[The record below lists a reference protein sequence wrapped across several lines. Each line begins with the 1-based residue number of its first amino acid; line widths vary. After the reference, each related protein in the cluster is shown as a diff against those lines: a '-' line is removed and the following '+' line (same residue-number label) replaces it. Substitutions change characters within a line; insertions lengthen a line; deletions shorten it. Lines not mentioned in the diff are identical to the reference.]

1 MKGSKSSTES
11 RATAPAV
18 RPIRREI
25 IFAVLLTMLLGVV
38 FLCKLLKNPPA
49 ATPAGS
55 LPASIAL
62 SVPESKSASLVPAPK
77 PLVTTAPAPAAV
89 VQSVPLTAAQL
100 IAELALI
107 GDDGAAVTPA
117 QAAKFR
123 KDLAELVRRGAA
135 SVPAIQDFLGQFTD
149 IQYAGINGG
158 QQLGYASLRL
168 SLIDALRQI
177 GGPMAEAALLQTVQ
191 TTADPTELLALAKDL
206 SQIAPGQYDDQIIS
220 GAQQTLQMAAAG
232 QLGTN
237 TAVGPAFRTLQTY
250 NGDGTPED
258 AANKNPQQFD
268 SAVQL
273 ANLPNGQGLPAL
285 VQMAQNSSG
294 SAQTVATEMIAQLA
308 GQNSDALDTL
318 TQMAQNGQIS
328 QSAWVQLAPILAGN
342 QYQIDASGQNYTV
355 VNSATTPG
363 IISQHVAMIDSLM
376 DLVPPGTAA
385 AKSLQQELNNLGAN

>member
-1 MKGSKSSTES
+1 MKGSKGSTES

-25 IFAVLLTMLLGVV
+25 TFAVLLTVLLGVV
-38 FLCKLLKNPPA
+38 LLFKLLKIPSATLPV
-49 ATPAGS
+49 ATPSAS
-55 LPASIAL
+55 ALP
-62 SVPESKSASLVPAPK
+62 VPESKSVSLAPAPK
-77 PLVTTAPAPAAV
+77 PSVAIAPAPAPAI
-89 VQSVPLTAAQL
+89 QSVPLTAAQL
-100 IAELALI
+100 IAEMTLI
-107 GDDGAAVTPA
+107 GDGGAAITPA

-123 KDLAELVRRGAA
+123 KDLAELVRRGVA

-149 IQYAGINGG
+149 TQYADINGG
-158 QQLGYASLRL
+158 QRLGYASLRL
-168 SLIDALRQI
+168 SLIDALRQV
-177 GGPMAEAALLQTVQ
+177 GGPVGEAALVQTLQ

-206 SQIAPGQYDDQIIS
+206 SQIAPGQYDDLIIS
-220 GAQQTLQMAAAG
+220 GAQQTLEMAAAG

-237 TAVGPAFRTLQTY
+237 TAVGAAFRTLQTY

-294 SAQTVATEMIAQLA
+294 GAQTVATEMIAQLA

-342 QYQIDASGQNYTV
+342 QYQIDSSGQNYTV
-355 VNSATTPG
+355 VNGATTPDQ
-363 IISQHVAMIDSLM
+363 IVQHVAIIDSLM
-376 DLVPPGTAA
+376 ASVPPGSAA